1 MPGLSVASVIRGA
14 VAITPEPTGVAT
26 PAICATLTDWLAA
39 SAAPAWNGEPSV
51 VLIVPSAVL
60 PVVCNAEVEAPVGS
74 EIVPAMLFM
83 LLVAPVSCAAKVP
96 AFVTAPLTTH
106 GLVPWLTVPI
116 TLVVSAASV
125 DCVAN
130 VPALVT
136 APDGSVAIDTGTA
149 TPPETPCTP
158 STQVEDAPAAAKQLL
173 PVASITFTLGACT
186 PAPMS
191 FDASVTPV
199 PGVRMIALSA
209 AKAEHA
215 NPNQNPNA
223 ARYLIGWLLRIGC
236 CTLA

>member
-51 VLIVPSAVL
+51 VLIVPSAVF

-83 LLVAPVSCAAKVP
+83 LFAAPVS
-96 AFVTAPLTTH
+96 
-106 GLVPWLTVPI
+106 W
-116 TLVVSAASV
+116 
-125 DCVAN
+125 VAN

-136 APDGSVAIDTGTA
+136 APEGSVAIDTGTA

-223 ARYLIGWLLRIGC
+223 A
-236 CTLA
+236 